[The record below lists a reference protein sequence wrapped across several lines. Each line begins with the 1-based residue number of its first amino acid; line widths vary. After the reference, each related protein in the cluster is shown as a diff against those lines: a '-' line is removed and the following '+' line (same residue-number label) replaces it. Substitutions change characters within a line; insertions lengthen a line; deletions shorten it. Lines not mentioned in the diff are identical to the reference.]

1 MTNASSSCFCFQSCI
16 RFRLAVLTAFLWWTY
31 VDLKEN
37 MDKQRDLKVPIL
49 EVDISNERAFFYA
62 AIVVSVLTVR
72 TAFSHVSVTL

>member
-1 MTNASSSCFCFQSCI
+1 M
-16 RFRLAVLTAFLWWTY
+16 LTAFLWWTY

-49 EVDISNERAFFYA
+49 EVDISNEKAFFYA